1 MEKNGIGSTLLQL
14 LLPVLAA
21 GALATQDSQKPA
33 TTAAG
38 DLAPLCEFSPPAA
51 ALTAPHSNTH
61 PELTTDPTAACWRTA
76 GSTEITKDCGRQVVY
91 KGLTTSIHA
100 FWTDTDLY
108 FLFQCPYAVLNLF
121 TPPNHAAPHVGLW
134 DRDVVEMFL
143 GDDWTNIRHY
153 REFEIAPT
161 GDWIDLAI
169 DLDHESYDHSWRSG
183 WQTAARIDETHKIW
197 YAAARIPLRAVSA
210 TTVVAGTRWRMNL
223 YRIDG
228 LGPDSERHFLCWQP
242 TCVQKRDPN
251 HVPEHFGSLVFEK

>member
-1 MEKNGIGSTLLQL
+1 MTVSSTTFQSVFRGVLFLSSASAFAWQA
-14 LLPVLAA
+14 PV
-21 GALATQDSQKPA
+21 
-33 TTAAG
+33 
-38 DLAPLCEFSPPAA
+38 CEFSPPAA
-51 ALTAPHSNTH
+51 ELAIPRCGTH
-61 PELTTDPTAACWRTA
+61 PELTTDPTAACWRAA
-76 GSTEITKDCGRQVVY
+76 GNTEITKDCGHQIAYPKLR
-91 KGLTTSIHA
+91 TSIRA
-100 FWTDTDLY
+100 FWTNDEL
-108 FLFQCPYAVLNLF
+108 FLLFECPYSVLNLF
-121 TPPNHAAPHVGLW
+121 TPPDHSLPRVGLW

-143 GDDWTNIRHY
+143 GDDWSNIRHY

-183 WQTAARIDETHKIW
+183 WHTTARIDEAHKVW

-210 TTVVAGTRWRMNL
+210 KPVAPGTRWRMNL

-251 HVPEHFGSLVFEK
+251 HVPEHFGTLVFEK